1 MKSNKKPAQFLNR
14 HNNYSIRKFT
24 IGTAS
29 ILVGTTLIFG
39 LSNEAHVQSN
49 SSAKVS
55 DKVATE
61 QSASTSQEA
70 DSSQQTAASNAQ
82 NVQTAPEQDKAT
94 PTTEVNSNNNQT
106 DSKHVAPQK
115 EQNQTATQTESKK
128 ETAQTQ
134 AKTEEKAASDS
145 KKASEDSD
153 DKATSK
159 ETDENKTDDSVDTN
173 SNITTPVYDTTRA
186 RAATSVPLASSLD
199 SDASAAEN
207 AEPPAEFID
216 KYNKSTNRSQLVHDL
231 LAESYSETD
240 VRAIVNRLNI
250 DFNKTDAK
258 KAFQAIMYA
267 GIQYAKEQTSL
278 YTTYA
283 TIPGDGV
290 NVNNTEIGSVAE
302 LKRSIY
308 IDPNKG
314 LTVNGQGYTSQGQ
327 SPANYTVHVQPNKRT
342 NKMDFTVTW
351 KVNPSA
357 SASGH
362 DADLGG
368 FNFGSGY
375 NVPERINGRFNIY
388 GGNTISNNLD
398 MIKSPHPSYPAG
410 YGLSSR
416 PTITRYFVQR
426 GGRVEYHFSVPV
438 RDWNGD
444 LSFNGKVLMFDNNV
458 TLVGQG
464 VMNPNSNDNYFYDE
478 MNIQG
483 DNNPDRHIITTDDT
497 SEVENIPFQIEYVV
511 SKDLPVGQQEVQRE
525 GQVGKRGTLYSIV
538 KFNNQTIGRFV
549 KETYNIPPVN
559 KIIKIGIGAVNDSN
573 ISGPLP
579 PILEP
584 QLSGTN
590 IVSGE
595 TSPNAAVTITVGGRN
610 YQTTSDNSGRFN
622 FQLPNYTL
630 QEGDHISAVA
640 TVEGKTSKPGKII
653 IPRDGRTPNLTTSVQ
668 RGQDQNKPGSW
679 VTITNATTGQQVSRF
694 FVPDGLPG
702 NDGRS
707 ITITNEYLD
716 PSTGERVV
724 QFSDGRTIRLPKG
737 PKGDKGDTGAQGPAG
752 RSITITSTTVDADG
766 NTIVRFSDN
775 TTLKIPKGPKGDKG
789 DQGPAGK
796 SITVKHISKDSQGN
810 TTVQFSDNSSII
822 IPAGT
827 PGRNGTSVG
836 IRTITP
842 QANGDTVVTFTD
854 GKTMTIPKGAKGD
867 RGEAGPKGAD
877 GHSITITSNTVE
889 PNGDRKI
896 VFSDHTTVVIPKGD
910 KGDKGDNGTSIGIT
924 QIDTDAAGNKVVHFT
939 DGKTMTVPK
948 GQDGTS
954 IGIKSITP
962 QANGDKLVTFTDNRT
977 MVIPKG
983 DKGDKGDKGA
993 DGASPTVTATRTQHD
1008 GKDGVE
1014 ITITPANGG
1023 TPIKTFVADGERGE
1037 RGLQGINGVDGK
1049 SIRVS
1054 SSRDNQKHET
1064 TLTFYYDQDGDQAF
1078 DASKDIVVDT
1088 AVIKDGRTPTVDI
1101 KKILRGV
1108 STFRTATA
1116 TANPDKGHEVKFY
1129 YDNNNNGIFDEGDEE
1144 ISSGFIADGKNGQN
1158 GRNGRQG
1165 TELISGITPPTD
1177 SDGLNGDTYIDT
1189 NTGDTYKKENGKWVP
1204 SGNIKG
1210 PKGDKGENGQ
1220 NGRDGKDVLN
1230 GKVDPQSSQG
1240 KDGDKYINTV
1250 TGDVFV
1256 KSGDNWTNEGN
1267 IKGPKGDKG
1276 DNGLNGRD
1284 GKDVL
1289 NGKVNPQPSQGKDG
1303 DKYINTV
1310 TGDVFVKSG
1319 DNWTNEG
1326 NIKGP
1331 KGDKGDNGLNGRD
1344 GKDVLNGKVNPQP
1357 SQGKD
1362 GDKYINTVT
1371 GDVFVKSGDNWT

>member
-39 LSNEAHVQSN
+39 LSNEAHAQSN

-134 AKTEEKAASDS
+134 AKTEEKAASDN

-283 TIPGDGV
+283 TIPVDGV

-610 YQTTSDNSGRFN
+610 YQTTSDSSGRFN
-622 FQLPNYTL
+622 FQLPNYIL

-775 TTLKIPKGPKGDKG
+775 TTLKIPKGPKGDTG

-924 QIDTDAAGNKVVHFT
+924 QIDTDVAGNKVVHFT

-977 MVIPKG
+977 MVIP
-983 DKGDKGDKGA
+983 KGDKGDKGA

-1165 TELISGITPPTD
+1165 TELISGIIPPTD

-1230 GKVDPQSSQG
+1230 G
-1240 KDGDKYINTV
+1240 
-1250 TGDVFV
+1250 
-1256 KSGDNWTNEGN
+1256 
-1267 IKGPKGDKG
+1267 
-1276 DNGLNGRD
+1276 
-1284 GKDVL
+1284 
-1289 NGKVNPQPSQGKDG
+1289 
-1303 DKYINTV
+1303 
-1310 TGDVFVKSG
+1310 
-1319 DNWTNEG
+1319 
-1326 NIKGP
+1326 
-1331 KGDKGDNGLNGRD
+1331 
-1344 GKDVLNGKVNPQP
+1344 
-1357 SQGKD
+1357 
-1362 GDKYINTVT
+1362 
-1371 GDVFVKSGDNWT
+1371 

>member
-1 MKSNKKPAQFLNR
+1 M
-14 HNNYSIRKFT
+14 
-24 IGTAS
+24 
-29 ILVGTTLIFG
+29 
-39 LSNEAHVQSN
+39 
-49 SSAKVS
+49 
-55 DKVATE
+55 
-61 QSASTSQEA
+61 
-70 DSSQQTAASNAQ
+70 
-82 NVQTAPEQDKAT
+82 
-94 PTTEVNSNNNQT
+94 
-106 DSKHVAPQK
+106 
-115 EQNQTATQTESKK
+115 
-128 ETAQTQ
+128 
-134 AKTEEKAASDS
+134 
-145 KKASEDSD
+145 
-153 DKATSK
+153 
-159 ETDENKTDDSVDTN
+159 
-173 SNITTPVYDTTRA
+173 
-186 RAATSVPLASSLD
+186 
-199 SDASAAEN
+199 
-207 AEPPAEFID
+207 
-216 KYNKSTNRSQLVHDL
+216 
-231 LAESYSETD
+231 
-240 VRAIVNRLNI
+240 
-250 DFNKTDAK
+250 
-258 KAFQAIMYA
+258 
-267 GIQYAKEQTSL
+267 
-278 YTTYA
+278 
-283 TIPGDGV
+283 
-290 NVNNTEIGSVAE
+290 
-302 LKRSIY
+302 
-308 IDPNKG
+308 
-314 LTVNGQGYTSQGQ
+314 
-327 SPANYTVHVQPNKRT
+327 
-342 NKMDFTVTW
+342 
-351 KVNPSA
+351 
-357 SASGH
+357 
-362 DADLGG
+362 
-368 FNFGSGY
+368 
-375 NVPERINGRFNIY
+375 
-388 GGNTISNNLD
+388 
-398 MIKSPHPSYPAG
+398 
-410 YGLSSR
+410 
-416 PTITRYFVQR
+416 
-426 GGRVEYHFSVPV
+426 
-438 RDWNGD
+438 
-444 LSFNGKVLMFDNNV
+444 
-458 TLVGQG
+458 
-464 VMNPNSNDNYFYDE
+464 
-478 MNIQG
+478 
-483 DNNPDRHIITTDDT
+483 
-497 SEVENIPFQIEYVV
+497 
-511 SKDLPVGQQEVQRE
+511 
-525 GQVGKRGTLYSIV
+525 
-538 KFNNQTIGRFV
+538 
-549 KETYNIPPVN
+549 
-559 KIIKIGIGAVNDSN
+559 
-573 ISGPLP
+573 
-579 PILEP
+579 
-584 QLSGTN
+584 
-590 IVSGE
+590 
-595 TSPNAAVTITVGGRN
+595 
-610 YQTTSDNSGRFN
+610 
-622 FQLPNYTL
+622 
-630 QEGDHISAVA
+630 
-640 TVEGKTSKPGKII
+640 
-653 IPRDGRTPNLTTSVQ
+653 
-668 RGQDQNKPGSW
+668 
-679 VTITNATTGQQVSRF
+679 
-694 FVPDGLPG
+694 
-702 NDGRS
+702 
-707 ITITNEYLD
+707 
-716 PSTGERVV
+716 
-724 QFSDGRTIRLPKG
+724 
-737 PKGDKGDTGAQGPAG
+737 
-752 RSITITSTTVDADG
+752 DADG

-775 TTLKIPKGPKGDKG
+775 TTLKIPKGPKGDTG

-910 KGDKGDNGTSIGIT
+910 KGEKGDNGTSIGIT

-983 DKGDKGDKGA
+983 DKGEKGDKGA

-1289 NGKVNPQPSQGKDG
+1289 NGKVNPQPNQGKDG

-1319 DNWTNEG
+1319 GNWTNEG

-1331 KGDKGDNGLNGRD
+1331 KGDRG
-1344 GKDVLNGKVNPQP
+1344 
-1357 SQGKD
+1357 
-1362 GDKYINTVT
+1362 
-1371 GDVFVKSGDNWT
+1371 

>member
-1 MKSNKKPAQFLNR
+1 MLKNK
-14 HNNYSIRKFT
+14 HHY
-24 IGTAS
+24 
-29 ILVGTTLIFG
+29 
-39 LSNEAHVQSN
+39 
-49 SSAKVS
+49 
-55 DKVATE
+55 
-61 QSASTSQEA
+61 
-70 DSSQQTAASNAQ
+70 
-82 NVQTAPEQDKAT
+82 
-94 PTTEVNSNNNQT
+94 
-106 DSKHVAPQK
+106 
-115 EQNQTATQTESKK
+115 TQH
-128 ETAQTQ
+128 
-134 AKTEEKAASDS
+134 
-145 KKASEDSD
+145 
-153 DKATSK
+153 
-159 ETDENKTDDSVDTN
+159 
-173 SNITTPVYDTTRA
+173 I
-186 RAATSVPLASSLD
+186 
-199 SDASAAEN
+199 
-207 AEPPAEFID
+207 
-216 KYNKSTNRSQLVHDL
+216 
-231 LAESYSETD
+231 
-240 VRAIVNRLNI
+240 
-250 DFNKTDAK
+250 
-258 KAFQAIMYA
+258 
-267 GIQYAKEQTSL
+267 
-278 YTTYA
+278 A

-752 RSITITSTTVDADG
+752 R
-766 NTIVRFSDN
+766 
-775 TTLKIPKGPKGDKG
+775 
-789 DQGPAGK
+789 
-796 SITVKHISKDSQGN
+796 
-810 TTVQFSDNSSII
+810 
-822 IPAGT
+822 
-827 PGRNGTSVG
+827 
-836 IRTITP
+836 
-842 QANGDTVVTFTD
+842 
-854 GKTMTIPKGAKGD
+854 
-867 RGEAGPKGAD
+867 
-877 GHSITITSNTVE
+877 
-889 PNGDRKI
+889 
-896 VFSDHTTVVIPKGD
+896 
-910 KGDKGDNGTSIGIT
+910 
-924 QIDTDAAGNKVVHFT
+924 
-939 DGKTMTVPK
+939 
-948 GQDGTS
+948 
-954 IGIKSITP
+954 
-962 QANGDKLVTFTDNRT
+962 
-977 MVIPKG
+977 
-983 DKGDKGDKGA
+983 
-993 DGASPTVTATRTQHD
+993 
-1008 GKDGVE
+1008 
-1014 ITITPANGG
+1014 
-1023 TPIKTFVADGERGE
+1023 
-1037 RGLQGINGVDGK
+1037 
-1049 SIRVS
+1049 
-1054 SSRDNQKHET
+1054 
-1064 TLTFYYDQDGDQAF
+1064 
-1078 DASKDIVVDT
+1078 
-1088 AVIKDGRTPTVDI
+1088 
-1101 KKILRGV
+1101 
-1108 STFRTATA
+1108 
-1116 TANPDKGHEVKFY
+1116 
-1129 YDNNNNGIFDEGDEE
+1129 
-1144 ISSGFIADGKNGQN
+1144 
-1158 GRNGRQG
+1158 
-1165 TELISGITPPTD
+1165 
-1177 SDGLNGDTYIDT
+1177 
-1189 NTGDTYKKENGKWVP
+1189 
-1204 SGNIKG
+1204 
-1210 PKGDKGENGQ
+1210 
-1220 NGRDGKDVLN
+1220 
-1230 GKVDPQSSQG
+1230 
-1240 KDGDKYINTV
+1240 
-1250 TGDVFV
+1250 
-1256 KSGDNWTNEGN
+1256 
-1267 IKGPKGDKG
+1267 
-1276 DNGLNGRD
+1276 
-1284 GKDVL
+1284 
-1289 NGKVNPQPSQGKDG
+1289 
-1303 DKYINTV
+1303 
-1310 TGDVFVKSG
+1310 
-1319 DNWTNEG
+1319 
-1326 NIKGP
+1326 
-1331 KGDKGDNGLNGRD
+1331 
-1344 GKDVLNGKVNPQP
+1344 
-1357 SQGKD
+1357 
-1362 GDKYINTVT
+1362 
-1371 GDVFVKSGDNWT
+1371 